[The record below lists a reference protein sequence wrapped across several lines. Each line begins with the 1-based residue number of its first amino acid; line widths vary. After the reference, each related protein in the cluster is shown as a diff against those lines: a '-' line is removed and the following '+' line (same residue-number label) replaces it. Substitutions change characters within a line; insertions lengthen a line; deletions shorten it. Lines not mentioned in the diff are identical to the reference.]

1 MYSMD
6 VCGIK
11 DVFSPG
17 GENIRFFFTFASLSC
32 TQNRNL
38 EVSGP
43 YTILNS
49 TFALK
54 I

>member
-17 GENIRFFFTFASLSC
+17 GFFTFASLSC